1 MQSQPVT
8 VGFVFWL
15 VRQRFAALAERA
27 NLATEWEW
35 HNRFGENY
43 LLEKSI
49 IFRVV
54 ADISCVF
61 SWFGVDE
68 CLNLHVN

>member
-1 MQSQPVT
+1 M
-8 VGFVFWL
+8 
-15 VRQRFAALAERA
+15 RQRFAALAERA

-49 IFRVV
+49 ILGLEEIFYAFFLVLV
-54 ADISCVF
+54 WMNA
-61 SWFGVDE
+61 
-68 CLNLHVN
+68 